1 MPSRE
6 SCSQSDWTPKEIPQN
21 PVLRYKVRQ
30 PYTHPVDSNFLV
42 QGLLWWHLNLCKVL
56 HKQTHCECPRHVPKL
71 EALDL
76 GNFLIETRKQR
87 NHVFMRD
94 VWFCAHCVCVYVNIY
109 IYNYFIKMCFTHST
123 SYRHI
128 FVCIIYIHILKIY
141 MIYRYLWYLCAA
153 CIVHIQRPIATNHE
167 DPGVALCRTWYEVGF
182 HRLWADIF
190 RWA

>member
-1 MPSRE
+1 M
-6 SCSQSDWTPKEIPQN
+6 
-21 PVLRYKVRQ
+21 Q
-30 PYTHPVDSNFLV
+30 PIR
-42 QGLLWWHLNLCKVL
+42 LN
-56 HKQTHCECPRHVPKL
+56 T
-71 EALDL
+71 
-76 GNFLIETRKQR
+76 QR
-87 NHVFMRD
+87 NPTKSCTKIQSATTIYPSGRFKLPCTRSIMMASQPLQSPSQTNTLWMSKARSQTRSIGPGKLFDRNTKTKKPCFHAWCVILRTLCM
-94 VWFCAHCVCVYVNIY
+94 CVCKYIY